1 MNYLDT
7 AFRQLELSI
16 KLMHAA
22 EIGSLKREEVD
33 LPLTI
38 DEGKSILV
46 LNNQTIKT
54 DDDFINALQ
63 NNVTITFGAAAI
75 TLNRCREEVGI
86 RLPNPINTEIDQWV
100 CLIYQIRN
108 AFAHDIAE
116 PKWDF
121 KERYTRAYK
130 IGNLHV
136 DLSALNKSHF
146 DYHQIGGA
154 ETLFLL
160 RDYGVH
166 NGIL

>member
-1 MNYLDT
+1 MNYLET

-22 EIGSLKREEVD
+22 EIGKLKREDVD
-33 LPLTI
+33 IPLSI
-38 DEGKSILV
+38 VEGASILV
-46 LNNQTIKT
+46 LNNQAINTA
-54 DDDFINALQ
+54 DDFVNALQ

-86 RLPNPINTEIDQWV
+86 RLPDPIKTEIDQWV

-108 AFAHDIAE
+108 AFAHDISE

-121 KERYTRAYK
+121 KERYTRTYK
-130 IGNLHV
+130 VGNLQV
-136 DLSALNKSHF
+136 DLSNLNKSNF
-146 DYHQIGGA
+146 DYHQIGGV
-154 ETLFLL
+154 ESLFLL
-160 RDYGVH
+160 RDYGVN